1 MAETPPPQRPSR
13 LRAFWSRR
21 SWKGKAGI
29 IVGAVVL
36 ALIVI
41 GVAAPPEDKPESE
54 SSPAAATGEQ
64 PTTGTTTTGE
74 ATTEAAPPP
83 VLVSRVID
91 GDTVDLDSGE
101 RIQLVQIDS
110 PE

>member
-1 MAETPPPQRPSR
+1 MGRHLDVPAYRHILRTLGGFMAEPPPPQRPSR

-54 SSPAAATGEQ
+54 SSPAATTSEQ
-64 PTTGTTTTGE
+64 PTTESTTTAE
-74 ATTEAAPPP
+74 AT
-83 VLVSRVID
+83 
-91 GDTVDLDSGE
+91 
-101 RIQLVQIDS
+101 
-110 PE
+110 